1 MILTNSDSSEDVISN
16 TSTQKGLRAHLAEIT
31 DAAMEQAVEILNDEL
46 LSSGSKRLGH

>member
-16 TSTQKGLRAHLAEIT
+16 TSTQKGLRTHLAEIT
-31 DAAMEQAVEILNDEL
+31 DAAMEQAIEILNDEL